1 MQAESY
7 EPQIDLAAL
16 EANSHAKRRRPAFG
30 ALVLVLTVFALIV
43 VKYRTSWF
51 DSLSF
56 NGSSTET
63 SSSASDGTAPAAAAH
78 TPSRKGSVKQHAQ
91 SVPGAAEAEAAAPPS
106 LEAVVV
112 PPPLRV
118 EVRYSN
124 GRHQVIRARDS
135 SVHLSF
141 SPQAAEALVDPKDPV
156 YPQSAQEK
164 NVQGAV
170 ELMASIAKD
179 GSVVSVQVLS
189 GPDILAKAAVEAVK
203 QWRFKARDEAG
214 QAAFVETPI
223 TVNFTISTP

>member
-16 EANSHAKRRRPAFG
+16 ESNSHVKRRRPAFG
-30 ALVLVLTVFALIV
+30 ALVLVLAVFALIV

-56 NGSSTET
+56 NGASAET
-63 SSSASDGTAPAAAAH
+63 SSSASDGTAPSAAAH
-78 TPSRKGSVKQHAQ
+78 TPSRKGTVKQRVS
-91 SVPGAAEAEAAAPPS
+91 SVPDSTEEAAAPSS
-106 LEAVVV
+106 LEAVAVV

-124 GRHQVIRARDS
+124 GRHQVIRARDAS
-135 SVHLSF
+135 IHLSF
-141 SPQAAEALVDPKDPV
+141 SPETADALVLPKDPV
-156 YPQSAQEK
+156 YPLSAQEK

-189 GPDILAKAAVEAVK
+189 GPDVLAKAAVEAIK
-203 QWRFKARDEAG
+203 QWRFKPRDQAG
-214 QAAFVETPI
+214 QSAFVETPI

>member
-16 EANSHAKRRRPAFG
+16 EANSQAKRRRPAFG
-30 ALVLVLTVFALIV
+30 ALVLVLAVFALIV
-43 VKYRTSWF
+43 IKYRTSWF

-56 NGSSTET
+56 NGASIET
-63 SSSASDGTAPAAAAH
+63 SSSATDGTGPAAATK
-78 TPSRKGSVKQHAQ
+78 TPARKGAVKQHVQ
-91 SVPGAAEAEAAAPPS
+91 SAPGAVEADAEAPPS

-112 PPPLRV
+112 PPPLGV

-124 GRHQVIRARDS
+124 GRHQVIRARDA

-141 SPQAAEALVDPKDPV
+141 SPQAAEALVAPKDPI

-170 ELMASIAKD
+170 ELMASVAKD
-179 GSVVSVQVLS
+179 GSVVSVHVLS
-189 GPDILAKAAVEAVK
+189 GPDILANAAVEAVK
-203 QWRFKARDEAG
+203 QWRFKPREEAG

>member
-91 SVPGAAEAEAAAPPS
+91 SVPGAAEAVAPPS
-106 LEAVVV
+106 LEAIVV

-124 GRHQVIRARDS
+124 GRHQVIRARDA

-141 SPQAAEALVDPKDPV
+141 SPQAAEALVEPKDPV

-164 NVQGAV
+164 NLQGAV

-189 GPDILAKAAVEAVK
+189 GPDILAQAAVEAVK
-203 QWRFKARDEAG
+203 QWRFKPRDQAG

-223 TVNFTISTP
+223 TVNYTISTP

>member
-91 SVPGAAEAEAAAPPS
+91 SVPGAAEAAAPPS
-106 LEAVVV
+106 LEAIVV

-124 GRHQVIRARDS
+124 GRHQVIRARDA

-141 SPQAAEALVDPKDPV
+141 SPQAAEALVEPKDPV

-170 ELMASIAKD
+170 ELMASVAKD

-189 GPDILAKAAVEAVK
+189 GPDVLAKAAVEAVR
-203 QWRFKARDEAG
+203 QWRFKPRDEAG